1 MNSRASLTI
10 NSQPPSLLR
19 RLYSVWYRHFRV
31 YTKHIISNAFPAM
44 FEPLIFLAA
53 IGIGLGM
60 FVESINGIPYV
71 EFLAS
76 VIVIPTAMYTA
87 AFECSFGTFI
97 RLEFDKVYDGM
108 LAASI
113 SIYDLFI
120 GEIIFAGTKGC
131 FFSTIVL
138 LVITMAGIPLNIQ
151 PAYTSIII
159 PLAGLLTGLMFGA
172 FSLFITSY
180 VDTINHFNF
189 YFTGFLT
196 PLFFFSGIVFPLD
209 RLPYSLQLVAETLP
223 LIHSVEIVRG
233 LYFNTFQIRFIYDL
247 LYILIFTLIFSFWAV
262 KRLEHKIIQ

>member
-1 MNSRASLTI
+1 MSSINMVSLK
-10 NSQPPSLLR
+10 SQPPSLLI
-19 RLYSVWYRHFRV
+19 RLYSVWYRHYRV
-31 YTKHIISNAFPAM
+31 YTKHLISNAFPAL

-76 VIVIPTAMYTA
+76 VIVVPTAMYTS

-108 LAASI
+108 LASSI
-113 SIYDLFI
+113 TINDLFI
-120 GEIIFAGTKGC
+120 GEIIFAGTKGS
-131 FFSTIVL
+131 FFSSIVL
-138 LVITMAGIPLNIQ
+138 LVITVTGIPLNIQ
-151 PAYTSIII
+151 PEYTALLI
-159 PLAGLLTGLMFGA
+159 PFAGLLTGLMFGA
-172 FSLFITSY
+172 FSLFVTSF

-209 RLPYSLQLVAETLP
+209 RLPYFVQLFAEILP
-223 LIHSVEIVRG
+223 LIHSVEITRG
-233 LYFNTFQIRFIYDL
+233 LYFNDFHMRFVYDL
-247 LYILIFTLIFSFWAV
+247 IYILFFILIFGYWAL
-262 KRLEHKIIQ
+262 KRLEKKMIK

>member
-1 MNSRASLTI
+1 MDKNEVLFNNSY
-10 NSQPPSLLR
+10 PPKLFL

-31 YTKHIISNAFPAM
+31 YTKHIISNGFPAF
-44 FEPLIFLAA
+44 FEPLVFLVA

-71 EFLAS
+71 KFLAS

-108 LAASI
+108 LGASL
-113 SIYDLFI
+113 SIKDLFI
-120 GEIIFAGTKGC
+120 GEIIFAGSKSL
-131 FFSTIVL
+131 FFSSIVL
-138 LVITMAGIPLNIQ
+138 LVITALGVPLRIQ
-151 PAYTSIII
+151 PEYTAIFI
-159 PLAGLLTGLMFGA
+159 PVAGFLTGLMFGA
-172 FSLFITSY
+172 FSLFVTSF

-209 RLPYSLQLVAETLP
+209 KLPGFLQIFAEILP
-223 LIHSVEIVRG
+223 LVHSVEITRG
-233 LYFNTFQIRFIYDL
+233 LYLNRFELRFIYDL
-247 LYILIFTLIFSFWAV
+247 IYILFFIVLFSYLALI
-262 KRLEHKIIQ
+262 RLEKKLIK